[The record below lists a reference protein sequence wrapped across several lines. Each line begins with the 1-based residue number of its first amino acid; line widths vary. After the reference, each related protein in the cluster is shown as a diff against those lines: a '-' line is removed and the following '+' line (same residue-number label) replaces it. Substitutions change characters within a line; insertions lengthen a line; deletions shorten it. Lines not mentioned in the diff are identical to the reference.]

1 MKKTLAVAGIGAAI
15 AIGSLVGA
23 GTANAN
29 PGYATVV
36 TRVNWGRFALR
47 RRRSLRRDLLPGDYA
62 GGWSEWLQYAGPG
75 QSVGVDP
82 NMGANTWVSCTVY
95 VNGRLDYADY
105 ASRGDGTDANCE
117 WVMGPSYYPPSQLNR
132 AV

>member
-1 MKKTLAVAGIGAAI
+1 MPPSPSAPSWVPEQPTPTPATPPSSLA
-15 AIGSLVGA
+15 STGA
-23 GTANAN
+23 GS
-29 PGYATVV
+29 PCVGVGPYDV
-36 TRVNWGRFALR
+36 TFC
-47 RRRSLRRDLLPGDYA
+47 PGDYA